1 MPEIASHFING
12 RVEQSLSQK
21 TFASIDPSTGR
32 ELARVAYGD
41 VDDVERAV
49 SSAVQTFSDGTWR
62 HMPSSERGRR
72 LRRVADLLRD
82 RADELGALESSDTGK
97 PIKVAIGEVEV
108 AATLME
114 YAGALAEQ
122 VRGVVYPEVPGCLT
136 HSRRE
141 PYGVVGAIA
150 PWNFPLVLAAWKTA
164 PALAV
169 GNSVVLKMAEQTPLT
184 TSVFAQ
190 LCAEAGI
197 PAGALNVVHGDG
209 ATGAALVA
217 DPRVEKVTFTGST
230 DTGRAILR
238 EAAKRVK
245 SVHLELGGKSP
256 NIVFADAD
264 LDRAL
269 EGTLFSAF
277 ANTGQIC
284 TAGTRLL
291 LEASIADEFLERLCA
306 RAEALI
312 VGLPQR
318 DDTQLGPLISS
329 EQRQRVERYVALG
342 REEGATLLSGGGR
355 PPAPELAGGF
365 FVQPTIF
372 ADVKMDMRIARE
384 EIFGPVL
391 AVTRFEGDDQAVHLA
406 NDSDY
411 GLAAT
416 VWTSRLDRALAM
428 VDRLETGIVWTNCPH
443 RLAWQVPYEGHKQS
457 GLGEDLGNEAIG
469 TYTHLKVSYMQFAGE
484 PASL

>member
-1 MPEIASHFING
+1 MRAFASHFIDG
-12 RVEQSLSQK
+12 RAEPSLSQK
-21 TFASIDPSTGR
+21 TFASIDPATGKD
-32 ELARVAYGD
+32 LAQVAHGDSAD
-41 VDDVERAV
+41 VDRAV
-49 SSAVQTFSDGTWR
+49 SAAMHTFNEGTWR
-62 HMPSSERGRR
+62 HLPPPERGRR
-72 LRRVADLLRD
+72 LGRVAELLRE
-82 RADELGALESSDTGK
+82 RSDELGELESSDTGK
-97 PIKVAIGEVEV
+97 PLINATAEVEQ

-114 YAGALAEQ
+114 YAGGLAEQ
-122 VRGVVYPEVPGCLT
+122 VRGVVHPDVPGSFI

-150 PWNFPLVLAAWKTA
+150 PWNYPLVLAAWKTA

-169 GNSVVLKMAEQTPLT
+169 GNSVVLKMAEQTPLS

-217 DPRVEKVTFTGST
+217 DPRVAKITFTGST

-269 EGTLFSAF
+269 KGTLFTAF
-277 ANTGQIC
+277 ANSGQLC

-291 LEASIADEFLERLCA
+291 LEASIADEFLERLCE
-306 RAEALI
+306 RAEALM

-318 DDTQLGPLISS
+318 LNTQLGPVISDQ
-329 EQRQRVERYVALG
+329 QRQRVERYIALG
-342 REEGATLLSGGGR
+342 LEEGATLVSGGGR
-355 PPAPELAGGF
+355 PSEPELRDGF
-365 FVQPTIF
+365 FMLPTIF
-372 ADVKMDMRIARE
+372 ADVTMDMRIARE

-391 AVTRFEGDDQAVHLA
+391 AVTRFENEDEAVRLA

-416 VWTSRLDRALAM
+416 VWTSRLDRAMAM
-428 VDRLETGIVWTNCPH
+428 VDRLEAGIVWTNCPH

-457 GLGEDLGNEAIG
+457 GLGEDLGTEAIG
-469 TYTHLKVSYMQFAGE
+469 TYTHLKVSYMQFAGD

>member
-1 MPEIASHFING
+1 MSEFVYHFIDG
-12 RVEQSLSQK
+12 RAEQSQSQK
-21 TFASIDPSTGR
+21 TFASIDPATGT
-32 ELARVAYGD
+32 ELARVAYGEEID
-41 VDDVERAV
+41 VDRAV
-49 SSAVQTFSDGTWR
+49 SAAARTFNEGTWR
-62 HMPSSERGRR
+62 HMPPPERGRR
-72 LRRVADLLRD
+72 LRRVADLLREN
-82 RADELGALESSDTGK
+82 AISLGALESSDTGK
-97 PIKVAIGEVEV
+97 PLSNATAEVEQ

-114 YAGALAEQ
+114 YASALAEQ
-122 VRGVVYPEVPGCLT
+122 VRGVVHPDVPGT
-136 HSRRE
+136 FVHSRRE

-184 TSVFAQ
+184 TSAFAQ

-217 DPRVEKVTFTGST
+217 DPRVEKITFTGST
-230 DTGRAILR
+230 ETGRAILR
-238 EAAKRVK
+238 EAANRVK

-269 EGTLFSAF
+269 EGTLFTAF
-277 ANTGQIC
+277 ANSGQIC

-291 LEASIADEFLERLCA
+291 LEASIADEFLERLRA

-312 VGLPQR
+312 VGLPQLG
-318 DDTQLGPLISS
+318 DTQLGPLISGD
-329 EQRQRVERYVALG
+329 QRQRVERYIALG
-342 REEGATLLSGGGR
+342 IEEGATLLSGGER
-355 PPAPELAGGF
+355 PSASELAGGF

-372 ADVKMDMRIARE
+372 TNVRMDMRIARE

-391 AVTRFEGDDQAVHLA
+391 AVTRFENDDEAVRLA

-411 GLAAT
+411 GLSAT

-428 VDRLETGIVWTNCPH
+428 VDRLEAGIVWTNCPH

-469 TYTHLKVSYMQFAGE
+469 TYTHLKVSYMQFAGD
-484 PASL
+484 PVSL

>member
-1 MPEIASHFING
+1 MSEIVSHFING
-12 RVEQSLSQK
+12 RAEQSLSQK
-21 TFASIDPSTGR
+21 TFASIDPSTGK
-32 ELARVAYGD
+32 ELAQVAYGD
-41 VDDVERAV
+41 VNDVERAV
-49 SSAVQTFSDGTWR
+49 SAAARTFNDGTWR
-62 HMPSSERGRR
+62 HMPPPERGRR
-72 LRRVADLLRD
+72 LRRVADLMRE
-82 RADELGALESSDTGK
+82 RAGSLGALESGDTGK
-97 PIKVAIGEVEV
+97 PLTVATGEVEV

-122 VRGVVYPEVPGCLT
+122 VRGVVYPDVPGCFI

-150 PWNFPLVLAAWKTA
+150 PWNYPLVLAAWKSA

-184 TSVFAQ
+184 TSAFAE

-217 DPRVEKVTFTGST
+217 DPRVEKITFTGST

-238 EAAKRVK
+238 EAAARVK

-256 NIVFADAD
+256 NIVFGDAD

-269 EGTLFSAF
+269 EGTLFTAF
-277 ANTGQIC
+277 ANSGQIC

-306 RAEALI
+306 RAEALM

-329 EQRQRVERYVALG
+329 EQRQRVERYIALG

-355 PPAPELAGGF
+355 PSASELAGGF
-365 FVQPTIF
+365 FVQPTILT
-372 ADVKMDMRIARE
+372 DVTMDMRIARE

-391 AVTRFEGDDQAVHLA
+391 AVTRFEDDEEAVRLA

-416 VWTSRLDRALAM
+416 VWTSRMDRALAM
-428 VDRLETGIVWTNCPH
+428 VDRLEAGIVWTNCPH

-469 TYTHLKVSYMQFAGE
+469 TYTHLKVSYMQFAGDS
-484 PASL
+484 ASL